1 MKKLRHAKP
10 VIIFILLCITL
21 QKGFA
26 QHKLSPEDSIRKEQ
40 IRDSISL
47 KQQADTAVSKIA
59 SKIETYTFTISR
71 SSNYFKRRMDTT
83 KIAAGLPSLEKGLTY
98 FKNRLDKNDA
108 EMNLRNLNTFTIM
121 LQEQGSK
128 LADWQKSLADYS
140 EQIVKSN
147 QEVKKII
154 NDGTLKLN
162 IPDTS
167 LSRQVQNVLRKA
179 HNLDSVQQ
187 QAITRINVM
196 KNKVS
201 ISSLLISDMMSDLN
215 FRTTAFKTAMWG
227 REEEPLYSIR
237 PSDYKQSLW
246 DVISNTFTRSIRVFN
261 IYTAGSWDIRSINL
275 LVLFAFLSWCWF
287 NYRRVKKYPDAQKI
301 LGPLHFLNHSVIIS
315 CLTAF
320 LCVGPFMYPNPPMV
334 YMHVNGVIRLA
345 LITYLLMPFFTSA
358 AKTNWI
364 IMSVLSL
371 FFLFDDLFLESAFG
385 ERFWLLLG
393 STLAVL
399 TCVKMLRDKG
409 DMFVRLDESPVKK
422 SITILTLSFA
432 ALSIVFNV
440 TGRVTLAKIFG
451 VTAVQSFIF
460 AFTLKAFSTIIL
472 EAVYLQSKS
481 LRESRFSEFLVYD
494 ELKTKLR
501 RALWIVTG
509 ILWTIGFTKNL
520 TMYDSVFRMLDW
532 FFNKTRS
539 IGNMQFSFMSIAI
552 FIFVIWISSIISSF
566 INFFFGS
573 KLNDNTNKRSNIG
586 SVMLLVRLAVWAVGF
601 MIAIA
606 AAGIPLDKISIMIG
620 ALGVGI
626 GFGLQNIVNNLVSG
640 IILAFERPIQVG
652 DYIEID
658 GRAGTVKEIGVRS
671 SKISNSDGA
680 DIIVPNGDMLS
691 KHLINWTLHNRNKR
705 MEVVVGIAYESD
717 VRKAKEIIE
726 NVLKNNNKVMQSPGP
741 SVLLNNFGNS
751 SVDFKINFWSYD
763 LSDAGTL
770 RSNIMIEIFEQFAK
784 ANIEIP
790 YPKQDVYIKGIE
802 GNKL

>member
-1 MKKLRHAKP
+1 MKKLRFIRLV
-10 VIIFILLCITL
+10 VISFLLCITL
-21 QKGFA
+21 QRGFA

-83 KIAAGLPSLEKGLTY
+83 KIATGIASIEKSLTY

-121 LQEQGSK
+121 LQESGSK
-128 LADWQKSLADYS
+128 LTDWQKSLADYS
-140 EQIVKSN
+140 DQIVKSN
-147 QEVKKII
+147 QEVKKIV
-154 NDGTLKLN
+154 NDGTLKVN

-187 QAITRINVM
+187 LAITRINVM

-227 REEEPLYSIR
+227 KEEEPLYSIR

-246 DVISNTFTRSIRVFN
+246 DVIANTFTRSIRVFN
-261 IYTAGSWDIRSINL
+261 IYTAGSWDVRSINL
-275 LVLFAFLSWCWF
+275 LVLFAFLSWCWI
-287 NYRRVKKYPDAQKI
+287 NYRRVKKYPDSDKI
-301 LGPLHFLNHSVIIS
+301 LGPLHFLNHSVVTS

-334 YMHVNGVIRLA
+334 YMHVNGVIRLL
-345 LITYLLMPFFTSA
+345 LITYLLMPFFTPA

-364 IMSVLSL
+364 VMSALSL
-371 FFLFDDLFLESAFG
+371 FFMFDDLFLESSFG
-385 ERFWLLLG
+385 ERFWLLIG
-393 STLAVL
+393 STLSVL
-399 TCVKMLRDKG
+399 ACVKMLRDKG
-409 DMFVRLDESPVKK
+409 DMFTKLDESPVKK

-432 ALSIVFNV
+432 ALSIIFNI
-440 TGRVTLAKIFG
+440 TGRITLAKIFG

-460 AFTLKAFSTIIL
+460 TFTLKAFSTIIL

-501 RALWIVTG
+501 RALWIITG
-509 ILWTIGFTKNL
+509 ILWTIAFTKSL
-520 TMYDSVFRMLDW
+520 TMYDGVFKLLDW

-552 FIFVIWISSIISSF
+552 FVFVIWISSIISSF

-586 SVMLLVRLAVWAVGF
+586 SVMLLVRLAVWALGF

-671 SKISNSDGA
+671 SKISNADGA

-726 NVLKNNNKVMQSPGP
+726 SVLKNNNKVMQSPGP
-741 SVLLNNFGNS
+741 SVLLNNFGDS

-770 RSNIMIEIFEQFAK
+770 RSNIMMDIFEQFAK
-784 ANIEIP
+784 AGIEIP
-790 YPKQDVYIKGIE
+790 YPKQDVYIKGVE
-802 GNKL
+802 GGKL